1 MIVNLTTLFMI
12 IALLQVSAEGFGQ
25 ISINKKDASLENIF
39 RSIEDQT
46 DYVFFSKDY
55 DLTKGDIDIH
65 VKDASLETVLNTC
78 FRNLPLSY
86 KVVDRT
92 VVIRKIEK
100 GTEEKVDIA
109 FQEISSRGRV
119 VDSNG
124 GPLTGVSVKLKGT
137 TIGATT
143 NTEGRYTITVPD

>member
-65 VKDASLETVLNTC
+65 VTDASLETVLDNCFKNT
-78 FRNLPLSY
+78 PLTY
-86 KVVDRT
+86 KVIERTIVVRKAKKKNLSRKDRK
-92 VVIRKIEK
+92 R
-100 GTEEKVDIA
+100 D
-109 FQEISSRGRV
+109 R
-119 VDSNG
+119 
-124 GPLTGVSVKLKGT
+124 
-137 TIGATT
+137 
-143 NTEGRYTITVPD
+143 

>member
-65 VKDASLETVLNTC
+65 VTAASLETVIDNC
-78 FRNLPLSY
+78 FKNLPLPY
-86 KVVDRT
+86 T
-92 VVIRKIEK
+92 VIERRHALRKTK
-100 GTEEKVDIA
+100 K
-109 FQEISSRGRV
+109 
-119 VDSNG
+119 
-124 GPLTGVSVKLKGT
+124 
-137 TIGATT
+137 
-143 NTEGRYTITVPD
+143 